1 MHPGAA
7 PVTVKGHPEA
17 VHVAMTDPERQPSRN
32 SAREPGLSR
41 LLRSTTLRVV
51 LLYMA
56 LFAVS
61 VAALLAFVHYTTAG
75 YLSRQTDAAI
85 AAETAEL
92 ANRFRQGGMRALA
105 REISNKA
112 AANIGRRSVYLLV
125 DENLDPIAGNISRWP
140 QEVEPDEAG
149 WLEFTLTATPD
160 GSDPVRARVFRL
172 GPDSRLHLL
181 IGRNVLDQRQFQRVI
196 GTAMVWGL
204 GISVALALAGGLL
217 MSRTI
222 ARRLERINRT
232 AREVMAG
239 HLDER
244 VPARGTDDE
253 FDRLADNLNRMLD
266 QIQYLMDSVRQVSDN
281 VAHDLRTPL
290 TRLRWRLE
298 RLQADDDDE
307 GALLEQAIA
316 DADGLLNTFHA
327 LLRIAEVE
335 SGSRRRFTD
344 VDLAE
349 LVADVGELY
358 EPVATAHGQ
367 ALRID
372 ADGAAP
378 ARGDRDLL
386 FQALTNLVDNAV
398 KNTPEGG
405 TIVVAAKADDDGTEL
420 VVTDSGPGVPA
431 AQREAVLE
439 RFVRL
444 EASRGSPGSGLGLS
458 LVAAVARLHEG
469 GLRLEDNTPGLRVRL
484 SLPAR

>member
-1 MHPGAA
+1 
-7 PVTVKGHPEA
+7 
-17 VHVAMTDPERQPSRN
+17 MTDPEHQTNREG
-32 SAREPGLSR
+32 AREPGLRR
-41 LLRSTTLRVV
+41 LLRSTTLRVA
-51 LLYMA
+51 LMYMA

-85 AAETAEL
+85 GAETAEL
-92 ANRFRQGGMRALA
+92 ANRFRQGGISALA

-112 AANIGRRSVYLLV
+112 AANIGRRSVYLLA
-125 DENLDPIAGNISRWP
+125 DEDLDPIAGNISRWP
-140 QEVEPDEAG
+140 QEVEPDAAG
-149 WLEFTLTATPD
+149 WLEFTLTGTPD
-160 GSDPVRARVFRL
+160 GPDPVRARVFRL
-172 GPDSRLHLL
+172 GPDGSLHLL
-181 IGRNVLDQRQFQRVI
+181 IGRNILAQRTFQRVI
-196 GTAMVWGL
+196 GSAMAWGL

-239 HLDER
+239 HLAER
-244 VPARGTDDE
+244 VPVRGTDDE
-253 FDRLADNLNRMLD
+253 FDRLAANLNRMLD

-298 RLQADDDDE
+298 RLQAGDVGDGD
-307 GALLEQAIA
+307 GPLLEQAIA

-358 EPVATAHGQ
+358 EPVAGAHGQ
-367 ALRID
+367 VLRID
-372 ADGAAP
+372 ANGAVP
-378 ARGDRDLL
+378 VRGDRDLL

-398 KNTPEGG
+398 KYTPEGG
-405 TIVVAAKADDDGTEL
+405 TIRVAATASDGDAGLVVA
-420 VVTDSGPGVPA
+420 DSGPGVPA

-444 EASRGSPGSGLGLS
+444 EASRASAGSGLGLS

-469 GLRLEDNTPGLRVRL
+469 ALRLEDNDPGLRVHL
-484 SLPAR
+484 TLPGR

>member
-1 MHPGAA
+1 
-7 PVTVKGHPEA
+7 
-17 VHVAMTDPERQPSRN
+17 MTHREDQSSRN
-32 SAREPGLSR
+32 GAREPGLRR
-41 LLRSTTLRVV
+41 LLRSTTLRVA

-61 VAALLAFVHYTTAG
+61 VAALLAFIHYTTAG

-92 ANRFRQGGMRALA
+92 ANRFRQGGIGALA

-125 DENLDPIAGNISRWP
+125 DADLDPIAGNISRWP
-140 QEVEPDEAG
+140 RAVEPDEAG
-149 WLEFTLTATPD
+149 WLEFTLTGTPE
-160 GSDPVRARVFRL
+160 GPDPIRARVFRL
-172 GPDSRLHLL
+172 GPDGRLHLL
-181 IGRNVLDQRQFQRVI
+181 IGRNILAQRTFQRVI
-196 GTAMVWGL
+196 GTAMIWGL

-222 ARRLERINRT
+222 TRRLERINRT

-298 RLQADDDDE
+298 RLQAGGDE
-307 GALLEQAIA
+307 DGALLEQAIA

-358 EPVATAHGQ
+358 EPVAAAHGQ
-367 ALRID
+367 TLGIEAD
-372 ADGAAP
+372 AAVP

-398 KNTPEGG
+398 KYTPEGG
-405 TIVVAAKADDDGTEL
+405 RIAVRAMADEDGAEL
-420 VVTDSGPGVPA
+420 VVADSGPGVPA
-431 AQREAVLE
+431 EQREAVLE

-444 EASRGSPGSGLGLS
+444 EASRASPGSGLGLS

-469 GLRLEDNTPGLRVRL
+469 ELRLEDNAPGLRVRL
-484 SLPAR
+484 NVPRR

>member
-1 MHPGAA
+1 MTDGERQ
-7 PVTVKGHPEA
+7 TSPEA
-17 VHVAMTDPERQPSRN
+17 T
-32 SAREPGLSR
+32 REPGLRR
-41 LLRSTTLRVV
+41 LLRSTTLRVA

-56 LFAVS
+56 LFVVS

-92 ANRFRQGGMRALA
+92 ANRFRQGGIGALA

-112 AANIGRRSVYLLV
+112 AANIGRRSIYLLA

-149 WLEFTLTATPD
+149 WLEFTLTGAAEGPE
-160 GSDPVRARVFRL
+160 PVRARVFRL
-172 GPDSRLHLL
+172 GPEGRLHLL
-181 IGRNVLDQRQFQRVI
+181 IGRNVLAQRTFQRVI
-196 GTAMVWGL
+196 ASAMIWGL
-204 GISVALALAGGLL
+204 GISVALALGGGLL

-244 VPARGTDDE
+244 VPTRGTDDE
-253 FDRLADNLNRMLD
+253 FDRLAANLNRMLD

-298 RLQADDDDE
+298 RLQAGDDE
-307 GALLEQAIA
+307 GALLEEAIA

-335 SGSRRRFTD
+335 SGSRRRFTE

-358 EPVATAHGQ
+358 EPVAGAHGQ
-367 ALRID
+367 TLHIE
-372 ADGAAP
+372 ADGAVP

-398 KNTPEGG
+398 KYTPEGG
-405 TIVVAAKADDDGTEL
+405 TIAVRAVPVDDGAEL
-420 VVTDSGPGVPA
+420 VVADSGPGVPA

-444 EASRGSPGSGLGLS
+444 EASRASVGSGLGLS

-469 GLRLEDNTPGLRVRL
+469 ELRLEDNDPGLRVRL
-484 SLPAR
+484 SVPGR